1 MSDSRWAVALITPS
15 CFLLNIQHNIS
26 LKPYNTFGIDVSAP
40 GFLSVADAAQLEAIG
55 KLQQPKRILGG
66 GSNVLLTSAPEGL
79 VLRNELKGIKKLVE
93 DYDNVWLEVAAGEVW
108 HDLVMY
114 AVGQGWGGV
123 ENLALIPG
131 TVGASPMQNIG
142 AYGSEVKDTIVAVTY
157 WHWEKAQF
165 ETLNNEQCRFGY
177 RESIFKHELKN
188 KVFITSV
195 VYKLDRKP
203 VFNTSYGAIEQEL
216 QQMGAEA
223 SVSNIAQAVIN
234 IRQSKLPD
242 PAEIGNA
249 GSFFKNP
256 TIPLSQFNLLKEQH
270 PTIPSYPVGNDMVKV
285 PAGWLIEQAG
295 WKGYRRGDTGVHT
308 KQALVLVNY
317 GGATGREIWELSSD
331 ILASIHDKFGIEL
344 EREVNVW

>member
-1 MSDSRWAVALITPS
+1 M
-15 CFLLNIQHNIS
+15 NIQHNIS
-26 LKPYNTFGIDVSAP
+26 LKPYNTFGIDV
-40 GFLSVADAAQLEAIG
+40 VATQLLPVTDVSQLAAIG
-55 KLQQPKRILGG
+55 EMPQPKYVLGG
-66 GSNVLLTSAPEGL
+66 GSNVLFTAPPNGL

-93 DYDNVWLEVAAGEVW
+93 DHDSVWLEVAAGEVW
-108 HDLVMY
+108 HNLVMY
-114 AVGQGWGGV
+114 AVEQGLGGI

-142 AYGSEVKDTIVAVTY
+142 AYGVEVKDTIIAVTY
-157 WHWEKAQF
+157 WNWEKAQF

-195 VYKLDRKP
+195 VYRLNRKP

-216 QQMGAEA
+216 QQMGAEP
-223 SVSNIAQAVIN
+223 SVGNIAQAVIN
-234 IRQSKLPD
+234 IRRSKLPD

-256 TIPLSQFNLLKEQH
+256 TIPLSQFNLLKNQH
-270 PTIPSYPVGNDMVKV
+270 PTIPSYPVGADMVKV

-317 GGATGREIWELSSD
+317 GAATGSEIWQLSSD
-331 ILASIHDKFGIEL
+331 ILASVKEKFGIEL